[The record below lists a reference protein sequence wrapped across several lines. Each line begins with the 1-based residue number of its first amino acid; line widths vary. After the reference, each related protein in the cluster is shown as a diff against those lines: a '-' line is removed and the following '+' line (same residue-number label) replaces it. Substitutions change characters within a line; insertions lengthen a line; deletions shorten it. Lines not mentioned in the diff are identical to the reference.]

1 MKQVLKTLL
10 YIVLTLITIVVIN
23 IGFFIYKAKNGIPD
37 YESRAPKLP
46 TEMKDF
52 SVLLFSKTN
61 AFRHGGAIKAAIPA
75 FQKMAAEKGWTLF
88 STANGAVFNAE
99 QLARFDVVIWNNCTG
114 RVLKDEQ
121 RAAFKSYMEKGGG
134 FVGVHGSGDGS
145 HKWDWYEDELIGARF
160 SHHSLQPQFQLADM
174 YLECDSASVFPCS
187 HLSHKWTRS
196 EEWYVFNNN
205 PRNNGFTPVYTV
217 DENTFNPSGNLG
229 SLITDKDFG
238 MGDDHPIVWYKELA
252 GGGRSFYSALGHSGG
267 AFAEEKVLELLK
279 RGIEWAGQ

>member
-1 MKQVLKTLL
+1 MKQALKTFL
-10 YIVLTLITIVVIN
+10 YIVLTLITIAVIN
-23 IGFFIYKAKNGIPD
+23 IGFFIYKAKNGIPV

-46 TEMKDF
+46 SEMKDF

-61 AFRHGGAIKAAIPA
+61 AFRHSRAIKAAIPA
-75 FQKMAAEKGWTLF
+75 FQKMAEEKGWTLF

-99 QLARFDVVIWNNCTG
+99 QLAKFDVVIWNNCTG

-174 YLECDSASVFPCS
+174 YLECNASSSFPCS

-252 GGGRSFYSALGHSGG
+252 GGGRSFYSALGHSGD
-267 AFAEEKVLELLK
+267 AFAEEKVLELME

>member
-23 IGFFIYKAKNGIPD
+23 MGFFIYKVKNGIPD
-37 YESRAPKLP
+37 YESRAPELP

-61 AFRHGGAIKAAIPA
+61 AFRHAGAIKAAIPA
-75 FQKMAAEKGWTLF
+75 FEKMAKENGWTLF

-99 QLARFDVVIWNNCTG
+99 QLAQFDVVIWNNCTG
-114 RVLKDEQ
+114 KVLKDEQ

-134 FVGVHGSGDGS
+134 FVGIHGSGDGS

-174 YLECDSASVFPCS
+174 YLECDSASIFPCT
-187 HLSHKWTRS
+187 HLSPKWTRS

-205 PRNNGFTPVYTV
+205 PRDNGFTPVYTV

-229 SLITDKDFG
+229 SMITNKDFG
-238 MGDDHPIVWYKELA
+238 MGDDHPIVWYKELP
-252 GGGRSFYSALGHSGG
+252 GGGRSFYSALGHSGD
-267 AFAEEKVLELLK
+267 AFAEEKVLELME